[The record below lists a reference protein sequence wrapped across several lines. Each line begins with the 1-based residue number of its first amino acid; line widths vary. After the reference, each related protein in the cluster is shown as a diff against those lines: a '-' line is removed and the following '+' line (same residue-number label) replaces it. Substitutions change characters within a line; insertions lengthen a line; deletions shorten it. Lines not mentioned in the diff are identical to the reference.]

1 MMWHARACRCSRH
14 ISKVEL
20 IVEVISISIVG
31 VNLQKV
37 GEVEVLI
44 VFVTRRTLLIF
55 VNEAHVTV
63 GGYAYEGIECLRGT
77 NALVSKSEV
86 VARSRP
92 KYASKHDVGVEV
104 VIEDFIAVL
113 AVGGVELSNGVART
127 VVDSTARTTL
137 VVGHRYPRNQYRA
150 GTVECNSLGRPV
162 SDSNGLVRLV
172 VDEDASSWRN
182 LAANRTRASLKRLRC
197 CSA

>member
-1 MMWHARACRCSRH
+1 MMWHARASRCSGH

-31 VNLQKV
+31 VDLQKV

-44 VFVTRRTLLIF
+44 VFITRRTLLIF

-63 GGYAYEGIECLRGT
+63 GRNAYEGIECLRGT
-77 NALVSKSEV
+77 NAFVSESKV

-92 KYASKHDVGVEV
+92 KYASKHDVGVEIV
-104 VIEDFIAVL
+104 VEDFIAVL

-137 VVGHRYPRNQYRA
+137 VVGQRNPWNHYRA
-150 GTVECNSLGRPV
+150 WTVECNSLGRPV

-172 VDEDASSWRN
+172 VDEDAASWRN
-182 LAANRTRASLKRLRC
+182 LAANRTRASLKRLGC